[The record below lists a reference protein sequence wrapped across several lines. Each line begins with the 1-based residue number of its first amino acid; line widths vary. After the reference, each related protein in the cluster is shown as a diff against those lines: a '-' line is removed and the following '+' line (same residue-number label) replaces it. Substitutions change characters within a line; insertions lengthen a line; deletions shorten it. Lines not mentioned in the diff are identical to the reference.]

1 MKIAMIEFM
10 QRKNK
15 GNYEHEEIKVQAVID
30 ENDNADVAMVQLKN
44 FVAHHLGLEIVK
56 TIPSTAPVESE
67 VKEEV
72 KEEVKKEEPK
82 KEKATR
88 TKKVKEE
95 PKSEVV
101 EEIPEVIKEA
111 PAPVDK
117 SIVKYDRM
125 TLAHSSTL
133 SSYLTKTYGEGWKKV
148 APPVEIKAFSESLNG
163 QPFLDKEGNIVPSFK
178 EQLATFFGPK

>member
-1 MKIAMIEFM
+1 MKIASIEFM
-10 QRKNK
+10 QRSNL
-15 GNYEHEEIKVQAVID
+15 GNYEHQEIKVQVVVEDD
-30 ENDNADVAMVQLKN
+30 ENADVVMTKVKN
-44 FVAHHLGLEIVK
+44 FVAFHLGKSIQQKVEV
-56 TIPSTAPVESE
+56 APE

-72 KEEVKKEEPK
+72 KAPETKVEEKVEAPK
-82 KEKATR
+82 KEKAPKA
-88 TKKVKEE
+88 KKEKVAEEVKDGLTPVIEE
-95 PKSEVV
+95 K
-101 EEIPEVIKEA
+101 

-148 APPVEIKAFSESLNG
+148 APPAEIKAFSESLNG

-178 EQLATFFGPK
+178 EQLATFFGAN